1 MSSTKRRHV
10 YRQKTKGYFINAAI
24 KIINEEG
31 LSSLSIRKTAE
42 LAGYNSATLY
52 HYFSD
57 FDELCIFA
65 AIKFLDEYAK
75 DLHNYLSSAQ
85 TALEKYFKVWECF
98 CFHSYTHPDIF
109 WLLFFKN
116 QSRHSDLTF
125 FFKEYYEIFPET
137 WDEEVAD
144 YSSMLTSDDLFQ
156 REYIA
161 LTKSLLKAEL
171 SVPEDTILSINTM
184 NLLIYR
190 GMLET
195 LRENPQFMPVDKA
208 VSVTVS
214 YLKKTLIAHDIR

>member
-1 MSSTKRRHV
+1 MSSTERRHV
-10 YRQKTKGYFINAAI
+10 YRQKTMGYFINAAI
-24 KIINEEG
+24 KIIDEEG

-75 DLHNYLSSAQ
+75 DLRNYLSSAQ
-85 TALEKYFKVWECF
+85 YALEKYFKVWECF

-116 QSRHSDLTF
+116 RNKQSDFSSF
-125 FFKEYYEIFPET
+125 FREYYEIFPET
-137 WDEEVAD
+137 WDAEVAE

-161 LTKSLLKAEL
+161 LTKSLLKADIH
-171 SVPEDTILSINTM
+171 VPEQTIFSINTM

-195 LRENPQFMPVDKA
+195 LREDPQFMPVDKA
-208 VSVTVS
+208 VDTTIS
-214 YLKKTLIAHDIR
+214 YLKKTLNAYGIQ